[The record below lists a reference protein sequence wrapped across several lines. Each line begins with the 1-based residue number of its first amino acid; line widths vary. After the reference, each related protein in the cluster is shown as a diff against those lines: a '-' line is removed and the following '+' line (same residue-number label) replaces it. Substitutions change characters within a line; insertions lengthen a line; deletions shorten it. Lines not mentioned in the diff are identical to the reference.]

1 MKTTAALLLLVLA
14 AVAVPA
20 PTGPSASSSLVFT
33 HATVIDVRTGHIFRD
48 QTIVVTGDRI
58 TAVSPRAE
66 IPANAEVVDA
76 TGKFVI
82 PGFWDMHAHALWSTD
97 QIQRMFGMFLAN
109 GVTSVRDMGS
119 PLPVSETLSWRTRV
133 ANGRVLGPRIFAAGK
148 LVDGPKP
155 VWPESVAVG
164 SEEQAREAVDMLHKD
179 GVDFIKV
186 YSRLPRVAYFAVAA
200 EAKKDGL
207 SFVGHVPICI
217 SASEASTAGQ
227 RSIEHLSEILFAC
240 SHNESDLRKQLV
252 ATTIGAERD
261 RLRKEQLKVVVSTF
275 SAQKAMRLSRLFAK
289 NATWQVPTLLVQY
302 TYAFV
307 NLYDL
312 HNSPGVRYVPASTV
326 NGCIERLSSFRKI
339 RDAKEMEAQKRSYE
353 LEIQLI
359 RMMHDSGV
367 RFMTGTDAETFYPAG
382 FGLHSELTLFVS
394 AGFSPLQTLQ
404 AGTLNPAVY
413 FGKRRDLGTV
423 EVGKLA
429 DLVIVEANPLDDIRN
444 TQRITGVV
452 TAGRYLDRQE
462 LDRLLSEA
470 ASLSNKGTVR
480 ECYRS
485 LSRIV
490 VCRRSCWDGAR

>member
-1 MKTTAALLLLVLA
+1 MRTTAVLFLLVLA

-58 TAVSPRAE
+58 TALSPRAE
-66 IPANAEVVDA
+66 IPATAKVVNA
-76 TGKFVI
+76 TGKFII
-82 PGFWDMHAHALWSTD
+82 PGLWDMHAHALWSTD
-97 QIQRMFGMFLAN
+97 QVQRMFDMFLAN
-109 GVTSVRDMGS
+109 GVTSIRDMGS

-133 ANGRVLGPRIFAAGK
+133 ANGTVLGPRIFAAGK

-155 VWPESVAVG
+155 VWPESVGVG

-207 SFVGHVPICI
+207 PFVGHVPIYV
-217 SASEASTAGQ
+217 SASEASVAGQ

-240 SHNESDLRKQLV
+240 SHDESDLRKQLG
-252 ATTIGAERD
+252 ATAIGAERD
-261 RLRKEQLKVVVSTF
+261 RVRKEQLKVVVSTF

-289 NATWQVPTLLVQY
+289 NDTWQVPTLLVQY

-307 NLYDL
+307 NPYELHDL
-312 HNSPGVRYVPASTV
+312 PGIRYVPASTV
-326 NGCIERLSSFRKI
+326 NGWVDRLSSFRKI
-339 RDAKEMEAQKRSYE
+339 RDEKDMEAQKRSYL
-353 LEIQLI
+353 LEIQLVQ
-359 RMMHDSGV
+359 MMRRSGA

-382 FGLHSELTLFVS
+382 FGLHAELGLFVS
-394 AGFSPLQTLQ
+394 AGFSSLEALQ
-404 AGTLNPAVY
+404 AATLNPSVY
-413 FGKRRDLGTV
+413 FGKTTDLGTV
-423 EVGKLA
+423 EVGKVA
-429 DLVIVEANPLDDIRN
+429 DLVILEANPLDDIRN
-444 TQRITGVV
+444 TERIAGVV

-470 ASLSNKGTVR
+470 AGLASNGK
-480 ECYRS
+480 
-485 LSRIV
+485 
-490 VCRRSCWDGAR
+490 